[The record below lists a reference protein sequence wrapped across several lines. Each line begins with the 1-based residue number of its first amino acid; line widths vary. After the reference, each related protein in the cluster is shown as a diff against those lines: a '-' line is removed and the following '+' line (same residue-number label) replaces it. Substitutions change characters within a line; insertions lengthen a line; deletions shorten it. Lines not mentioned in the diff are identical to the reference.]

1 MKAPISHNIAAN
13 VAARAWGFASAY
25 LFVPIYLRLLGIE
38 AYGLVGFYSTL
49 LAVLSFADM
58 GLTATLN
65 RELARLSARDAALQQ
80 MRDLLRSFESIYLA
94 ISAALA
100 IGLWTLAPWIAER
113 WLTTIALRP
122 AETTLAIRL
131 LGLSIAL
138 QLPASLYLGGLMGL
152 ERQVRAAYLQ
162 VGLGALR
169 GVGTVIVLWWIAP
182 TIVAFAWWQIIAN
195 AIGFLA
201 IRGSLWRAL
210 TPTPQLPRPRFS
222 WASVADSWRYA
233 AGMAGMAV
241 LSVLQTQV
249 DRLALSKM
257 VTLEKFAYYSLAG
270 ALALVPIW
278 IGGAIAGAVFP
289 RLTAL
294 VTAGDRDGT
303 ARLYH
308 RFTGTMSAL
317 TFPVAVTLASYSDV
331 ALYAWTGSSAVAAQG
346 AVVTRLLIAGQLMQ
360 VVMSGPY
367 YLDLAYGRTRLTLYF
382 SLCSVAIVVPLLF
395 VLIPRFGV
403 TGAGIA
409 WLVMNVAI
417 LPAYAYLIH
426 KQRLPGQI
434 RAWLAHSVALPLVST
449 VPVAL
454 LGRWLMPAAA
464 SRLTAMGQI
473 CVVCTLSVATC
484 AATSPSLIGEALRR
498 LRALR
503 SGEVS

>member
-13 VAARAWGFASAY
+13 VATRAWGFASAY

-49 LAVLSFADM
+49 LAVMSFADM

-65 RELARLSARDAALQQ
+65 RELARLSARDGALQQ

-94 ISAALA
+94 ISATLA

-113 WLTTIALRP
+113 WLTTVALRP
-122 AETTLAIRL
+122 AETALAIRL
-131 LGLSIAL
+131 LGFSIVL
-138 QLPASLYLGGLMGL
+138 QLPTSLYLGGLMGL

-169 GVGTVIVLWWIAP
+169 GVGTVVVLWWIAP
-182 TIVAFAWWQIIAN
+182 TIVAFAWWQLITN
-195 AIGFLA
+195 AIGLLA

-210 TPTPQLPRPRFS
+210 SPTAQLPRSRFS
-222 WASVADSWRYA
+222 RASVAGSWRYA
-233 AGMAGMAV
+233 AGMAGMAA
-241 LSVLQTQV
+241 LTVLQTQV

-270 ALALVPIW
+270 ALASVPIL

-294 VTAGDRDGT
+294 VAAGDRAGT
-303 ARLYH
+303 VRLYH

-317 TFPVAVTLASYSDV
+317 AFPVAVTLAAYSDI
-331 ALYAWTGSSAVAAQG
+331 ALYAWTGSRTVAAQG
-346 AVVTRLLIAGQLMQ
+346 ALVTRLLLAGQLMQ

-382 SLCSVAIVVPLLF
+382 ALGSVAVVVPLLL
-395 VLIPRFGV
+395 VLIPRFGIA
-403 TGAGIA
+403 GAGLA
-409 WLVMNVAI
+409 WLAMNVAI

-434 RAWLAHSVALPLVST
+434 RAWIAHSVALPLFAT

-454 LGRWLMPAAA
+454 LGRWLMPEPT
-464 SRLTAMGQI
+464 SRLAAIGQI
-473 CVVCTLSVATC
+473 SVVCTLSIAACVATVPGL
-484 AATSPSLIGEALRR
+484 TREALRR
-498 LRALR
+498 LRMLR
-503 SGEVS
+503 TGEV